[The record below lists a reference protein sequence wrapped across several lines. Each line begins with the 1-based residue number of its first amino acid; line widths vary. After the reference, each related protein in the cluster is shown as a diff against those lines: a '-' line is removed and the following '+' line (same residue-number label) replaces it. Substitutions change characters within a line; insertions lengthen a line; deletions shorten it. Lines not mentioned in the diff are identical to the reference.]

1 MGNRNKTPQT
11 RYFKLDDLLS
21 FLNYQGP
28 LYLRKINELPQTS
41 IPIPSSPLSLSI
53 NIN

>member
-1 MGNRNKTPQT
+1 MENKSKTPQT

-28 LYLRKINELPQTS
+28 LYIPKVNELTQTNVS
-41 IPIPSSPLSLSI
+41 IPTSPLSLTA